1 MNEKTYSALELFLS
15 VCFMALGIVVMSRS
29 DLFEGFVQY
38 VMIGF
43 IAAKIFIIVGKAF
56 TYQLNKPFMF
66 VQVALNLAII
76 VLLFVFEQVNAL
88 SFVASTS
95 CFVDLGVNIIQSFV
109 FKKSSNEFL
118 RTSFFGIE
126 NTIYIIFT
134 IIFIFNKDSD
144 LLATGVLFGAIIL
157 YKGIAI
163 CLGNNYIRFLIDKT
177 DFGKAIRSVHGLDI
191 FFGLLIIAI
200 MSSCIF
206 PYIEPEVFTNYE
218 DALWYCF
225 TLITTIGTGEFVAHT
240 SLGRLLSVIIGCYGI
255 IIVSVL
261 TSSFVVYLGKTHK
274 KAEKDK
280 VKWETSLAKDEE
292 PIVVVGEDETE
303 KKAASVKPKQ
313 TKRKNDSSTKNSKK
327 K

>member
-177 DFGKAIRSVHGLDI
+177 DFG
-191 FFGLLIIAI
+191 LLIIAI

-313 TKRKNDSSTKNSKK
+313 IKRKSDSSTKNSKK

>member
-1 MNEKTYSALELFLS
+1 
-15 VCFMALGIVVMSRS
+15 
-29 DLFEGFVQY
+29 
-38 VMIGF
+38 
-43 IAAKIFIIVGKAF
+43 
-56 TYQLNKPFMF
+56 
-66 VQVALNLAII
+66 
-76 VLLFVFEQVNAL
+76 
-88 SFVASTS
+88 
-95 CFVDLGVNIIQSFV
+95 
-109 FKKSSNEFL
+109 
-118 RTSFFGIE
+118 
-126 NTIYIIFT
+126 
-134 IIFIFNKDSD
+134 
-144 LLATGVLFGAIIL
+144 LATGVLFGAIIL

-163 CLGNNYIRFLIDKT
+163 CLGNNFIRSLIDMT
-177 DFGKAIRSVHGLDI
+177 DFGKSVRAVHGLDI
-191 FFGLLIIAI
+191 FFGLLIVVI
-200 MSSCIF
+200 MASCIF
-206 PYIEPEVFTNYE
+206 PYIEPTVFTNYE

-313 TKRKNDSSTKNSKK
+313 TKRKSDSSTKNSKK

>member
-1 MNEKTYSALELFLS
+1 
-15 VCFMALGIVVMSRS
+15 MALGIVVMSRS

-225 TLITTIGTGEFVAHT
+225 AIVTTIGFGDYAAT
-240 SLGRLLSVIIGCYGI
+240 STLGRVMSAILGAYG
-255 IIVSVL
+255 
-261 TSSFVVYLGKTHK
+261 
-274 KAEKDK
+274 
-280 VKWETSLAKDEE
+280 
-292 PIVVVGEDETE
+292 IVVVALIT
-303 KKAASVKPKQ
+303 SVVV
-313 TKRKNDSSTKNSKK
+313 NFYSEVKK
-327 K
+327 KPEDDEEL

>member
-109 FKKSSNEFL
+109 SN
-118 RTSFFGIE
+118 S
-126 NTIYIIFT
+126 
-134 IIFIFNKDSD
+134 
-144 LLATGVLFGAIIL
+144 
-157 YKGIAI
+157 
-163 CLGNNYIRFLIDKT
+163 
-177 DFGKAIRSVHGLDI
+177 
-191 FFGLLIIAI
+191 
-200 MSSCIF
+200 
-206 PYIEPEVFTNYE
+206 
-218 DALWYCF
+218 
-225 TLITTIGTGEFVAHT
+225 
-240 SLGRLLSVIIGCYGI
+240 
-255 IIVSVL
+255 
-261 TSSFVVYLGKTHK
+261 
-274 KAEKDK
+274 
-280 VKWETSLAKDEE
+280 
-292 PIVVVGEDETE
+292 
-303 KKAASVKPKQ
+303 
-313 TKRKNDSSTKNSKK
+313 
-327 K
+327 